1 LAPPRIA
8 VCRCG
13 LISTD
18 GRGRSSHNGAARAST
33 GLLEAAK
40 LLACRV
46 DVSIDVSDLGEED
59 LVRFLHTPKSVLEK
73 LRTLDPPVGE
83 EVKNLAIVAWKPGTE
98 ANMPLRVSFS
108 MGADSPEEVVVRGRR
123 FAMRCKTQMNE
134 ENIRHVETETMVAFN
149 EDFRDIAMQ
158 RCKLLQQLTQRVAA
172 TPMANRGGG

>member
-1 LAPPRIA
+1 MVQPVPA
-8 VCRCG
+8 
-13 LISTD
+13 
-18 GRGRSSHNGAARAST
+18 T

-134 ENIRHVETETMVAFN
+134 ENIRVDLLADELPEHVETETMVAFN